1 MAGQI
6 KFGTDGWRGLIADD
20 FTFENVRKCAQG
32 LADYLKSIGIDSQGV
47 VIGYDTRFLSKDFAD
62 AVASVLAG
70 SNIKVYLCTKAAPTP
85 VVSFNVLH
93 YRAAGAVIITASHNP
108 HNWNGFKFKP
118 EYAGSAT
125 QEITD
130 ALECKIDLVN
140 VVHEIPLGT
149 ARSNDLLV
157 DIDPDP
163 PYIKS
168 IEEQVSL
175 KFIKEAGLHVG
186 VDSMFGSGSGYI
198 KRLLSGGL
206 TTVRELHSEVNPS
219 FPGME
224 QPEPIAH
231 NLLELSNLVI
241 DNNLSV
247 GIALDGD
254 ADRVGIIS
262 DSGSFV
268 STLETF
274 SLLAWYML
282 EHKGERGDIVKGIT
296 SSHMLNKLA
305 SKYGVDVHEMRV
317 GFKFIGPKMS
327 ETNAVIGGEESG
339 GFAFR
344 GHIPERDG
352 ILSGLLLLEN
362 IATTGKSVSDNLS
375 DLFDIVGHHSYERRD
390 IKFDLKEKN
399 TLIEKLNACAAQTHI
414 GDQEILG
421 CEQLDGVKL
430 LVTDGWI
437 ASRFSGTEPLL
448 RIYCE
453 ADSDQRVAYLLD
465 LMQDY
470 LGVRND

>member
-1 MAGQI
+1 MVGQI

-32 LADYLKSIGIDSQGV
+32 LAHYLQSISMDSHGV
-47 VIGYDTRFLSKDFAD
+47 VVGYDTRFLSKDFAD
-62 AVASVLAG
+62 VVASVLAG
-70 SNIKVYLCTKAAPTP
+70 SNIKVYLCSKAAPTP

-93 YRAAGAVIITASHNP
+93 YGAAGAVIITASHNP

-130 ALECKIDLVN
+130 ALEGKIDSVK
-140 VVHEIPLGT
+140 VVDEIPLGD
-149 ARSNDLLV
+149 ARSNNLIV
-157 DIDPDP
+157 EIDPDP

-168 IEEQVSL
+168 IKEQVNL
-175 KFIKEAGLHVG
+175 QFIKDAGLKVG

-198 KRLLSGGL
+198 TRLISGGL
-206 TTVRELHSEVNPS
+206 TTVQELHSEVNPI

-231 NLLELSNLVI
+231 NLLELSNLIVN
-241 DNNLSV
+241 NNLSV

-282 EHKGERGDIVKGIT
+282 EHKGEIGDIVKGIT

-305 SKYGVDVHEMRV
+305 SRYGVDVHEMRV

-327 ETNAVIGGEESG
+327 ETNAMIGGEESG

-352 ILSGLLLLEN
+352 ILSGLLVLEN
-362 IATTGKSVSDNLS
+362 IATTGKNISDLMS
-375 DLFDIVGHHSYERRD
+375 DLFDIVGHHSYQRRD
-390 IKFDLKEKN
+390 IKFDLNDKN
-399 TLIEKLNACAAQTHI
+399 GIIEKLNACANQTHI
-414 GDQEILG
+414 GGQEIVR

-430 LVTDGWI
+430 VLAEGWI

-453 ADSDQRVAYLLD
+453 ADSDQRVEDLLD
-465 LMQDY
+465 AMQSY
-470 LGVRND
+470 LGVNNG

>member
-32 LADYLKSIGIDSQGV
+32 LADYLKAIGIVSQGV

-175 KFIKEAGLHVG
+175 KFIKDAGLHVG

-241 DNNLSV
+241 DNNLSL
-247 GIALDGD
+247 I
-254 ADRVGIIS
+254 
-262 DSGSFV
+262 
-268 STLETF
+268 
-274 SLLAWYML
+274 
-282 EHKGERGDIVKGIT
+282 
-296 SSHMLNKLA
+296 
-305 SKYGVDVHEMRV
+305 
-317 GFKFIGPKMS
+317 
-327 ETNAVIGGEESG
+327 
-339 GFAFR
+339 
-344 GHIPERDG
+344 HI
-352 ILSGLLLLEN
+352 
-362 IATTGKSVSDNLS
+362 
-375 DLFDIVGHHSYERRD
+375 
-390 IKFDLKEKN
+390 
-399 TLIEKLNACAAQTHI
+399 
-414 GDQEILG
+414 
-421 CEQLDGVKL
+421 
-430 LVTDGWI
+430 
-437 ASRFSGTEPLL
+437 
-448 RIYCE
+448 
-453 ADSDQRVAYLLD
+453 
-465 LMQDY
+465 
-470 LGVRND
+470 

>member
-1 MAGQI
+1 M
-6 KFGTDGWRGLIADD
+6 
-20 FTFENVRKCAQG
+20 RKCAQG
-32 LADYLKSIGIDSQGV
+32 LADYLKAIGIDSQGV

-140 VVHEIPLGT
+140 VVYEIPLGT

-198 KRLLSGGL
+198 RRLLSGGL

-247 GIALDGD
+247 GIALDWGMPAMGGPIVTAGGLVFIAATMD
-254 ADRVGIIS
+254 DTFR
-262 DSGSFV
+262 SF
-268 STLETF
+268 
-274 SLLAWYML
+274 
-282 EHKGERGDIVKGIT
+282 D
-296 SSHMLNKLA
+296 
-305 SKYGVDVHEMRV
+305 
-317 GFKFIGPKMS
+317 S
-327 ETNAVIGGEESG
+327 ETGDLLWSAALPAGAQSTPMTYQLESG
-339 GFAFR
+339 GRQFVVIAAGGHATLGTTPGDAVIAFAL
-344 GHIPERDG
+344 PLD
-352 ILSGLLLLEN
+352 
-362 IATTGKSVSDNLS
+362 
-375 DLFDIVGHHSYERRD
+375 
-390 IKFDLKEKN
+390 
-399 TLIEKLNACAAQTHI
+399 Q
-414 GDQEILG
+414 GD
-421 CEQLDGVKL
+421 
-430 LVTDGWI
+430 
-437 ASRFSGTEPLL
+437 
-448 RIYCE
+448 
-453 ADSDQRVAYLLD
+453 
-465 LMQDY
+465 
-470 LGVRND
+470 